1 MAMSDQE
8 NESPPLLQFPCSFPI
23 KVMGRDENAFKDTVV
38 QMVQKHT
45 GPLSEG
51 DIRVAPSRKGNFVS
65 ITITI
70 NAESQQQLD
79 DIYGDLSACDDV
91 LFSL

>member
-1 MAMSDQE
+1 MSEDKPEQE
-8 NESPPLLQFPCSFPI
+8 QLLQFPCSFPI
-23 KVMGRDENAFKDTVV
+23 KVMGRDENAFKESVV
-38 QMVQKHT
+38 QMVQKYT
-45 GPLSEG
+45 GNIGDG

>member
-1 MAMSDQE
+1 M
-8 NESPPLLQFPCSFPI
+8 NEDRPVEEQLLQFPCSFPI
-23 KVMGRDENAFKDTVV
+23 KVMGRDENSFRDTVV
-38 QMVQKHT
+38 RIVQNHA
-45 GPLSEG
+45 GNISEG
-51 DIRVAPSRKGNFVS
+51 DIRMAPSRKGNFVS

-70 NAESQQQLD
+70 SAGSQQQLD

>member
-1 MAMSDQE
+1 MSKDKPEQE
-8 NESPPLLQFPCSFPI
+8 KLLQFPCSFPI

-38 QMVQKHT
+38 KMVQKHT
-45 GPLSEG
+45 GTLSER

-65 ITITI
+65 VTITI

>member
-1 MAMSDQE
+1 MSEDKPEQE
-8 NESPPLLQFPCSFPI
+8 QLLQFPCSFPI

-38 QMVQKHT
+38 KMVQKHA
-45 GPLSEG
+45 GNLSDG

>member
-1 MAMSDQE
+1 MSEDKPEQE
-8 NESPPLLQFPCSFPI
+8 QLLQFPCSFPI

-45 GPLSEG
+45 GKISDG
-51 DIRVAPSRKGNFVS
+51 NIRVAPSRKGNFVS

>member
-1 MAMSDQE
+1 MSEDKPEQA
-8 NESPPLLQFPCSFPI
+8 PLLQFPCSFPI

-38 QMVQKHT
+38 RMVQKHA
-45 GPLSEG
+45 GNLSDG
-51 DIRVAPSRKGNFVS
+51 DIRVAPSREGNFVS

-70 NAESQQQLD
+70 NAASQQQLD